1 MENGSVDIPSNHDNY
16 SDELYEKTQNIKQKI
31 ISDEI
36 IVPKNKDDY
45 ETFKKELQ

>member
-1 MENGSVDIPSNHDNY
+1 MYKRQVDIPSNHDNY